1 MELDGI
7 RGDIMLPINDYQ
19 KLLYLALK
27 KTGYKV
33 FDEVP
38 IDETLP
44 LITISDYV
52 LSEGDMKSDGYII
65 QQQIDLYSQYEGK
78 KQVNEMVAS
87 VLKEVK
93 EIENTMVN
101 EDGYYIGW
109 VRLLDS
115 EILRMEDGIYVANLK
130 FEIHLEEVI

>member
-1 MELDGI
+1 
-7 RGDIMLPINDYQ
+7 MLPINDYQ

-93 EIENTMVN
+93 NICDTGINDSYFVGFVT
-101 EDGYYIGW
+101 
-109 VRLLDS
+109 LLES
-115 EILRMEDGIYVANLK
+115 EVSRMEDGLYVANLK

>member
-1 MELDGI
+1 
-7 RGDIMLPINDYQ
+7 MLPINDYQ

-93 EIENTMVN
+93 NICDTGIN
-101 EDGYYIGW
+101 ESYFVGF
-109 VRLLDS
+109 VTLLES
-115 EILRMEDGIYVANLK
+115 EISRMEDGLYVANLK
-130 FEIHLEEVI
+130 FEIHLEEVM

>member
-1 MELDGI
+1 
-7 RGDIMLPINDYQ
+7 MLPINDYQ

-52 LSEGDMKSDGYII
+52 LSEGDMKSDGYKI

-93 EIENTMVN
+93 NICDTGIN
-101 EDGYYIGW
+101 ESYFVGFVI
-109 VRLLDS
+109 LLES
-115 EILRMEDGIYVANLK
+115 EISRMEDGLYVANLK

>member
-1 MELDGI
+1 
-7 RGDIMLPINDYQ
+7 MLPINDYQ

-52 LSEGDMKSDGYII
+52 LSEGDMKSDGYKI

-93 EIENTMVN
+93 NICDTGIN
-101 EDGYYIGW
+101 DSYFIGF
-109 VRLLDS
+109 VTLLES
-115 EILRMEDGIYVANLK
+115 QVLRMEDGLYVANLK
-130 FEIHLEEVI
+130 FEIHLEEVM

>member
-1 MELDGI
+1 
-7 RGDIMLPINDYQ
+7 MLPINDYQ

-52 LSEGDMKSDGYII
+52 LSEGDMKSNGYKI

-93 EIENTMVN
+93 NICDTGINDSYFVGFVT
-101 EDGYYIGW
+101 
-109 VRLLDS
+109 LLES
-115 EILRMEDGIYVANLK
+115 EVSRMEDGLYVANLK
-130 FEIHLEEVI
+130 FEIHLEEVM

>member
-1 MELDGI
+1 
-7 RGDIMLPINDYQ
+7 MLPINDYQ

-93 EIENTMVN
+93 DICDTGINEIYFVGFVT
-101 EDGYYIGW
+101 
-109 VRLLDS
+109 LLES
-115 EILRMEDGIYVANLK
+115 EISRMEDGLYVANLK

>member
-1 MELDGI
+1 
-7 RGDIMLPINDYQ
+7 MLPINDYQ

-52 LSEGDMKSDGYII
+52 LSEGDMKSNGYKI

-93 EIENTMVN
+93 EICDTGINDSYFVGFVT
-101 EDGYYIGW
+101 
-109 VRLLDS
+109 LLES
-115 EILRMEDGIYVANLK
+115 EISRMEDGLYVASLK

>member
-1 MELDGI
+1 
-7 RGDIMLPINDYQ
+7 MLPINDYQ

-93 EIENTMVN
+93 NICDTGIN
-101 EDGYYIGW
+101 ESYFIGF
-109 VRLLDS
+109 VTLLES
-115 EILRMEDGIYVANLK
+115 EISRMEDGLYVANLK

>member
-1 MELDGI
+1 
-7 RGDIMLPINDYQ
+7 MLPINDYQ

-93 EIENTMVN
+93 GICDTGIN
-101 EDGYYIGW
+101 ESYFIGY
-109 VRLLDS
+109 VTLLES
-115 EILRMEDGIYVANLK
+115 QVLRMEDGLYVANLK

>member
-1 MELDGI
+1 
-7 RGDIMLPINDYQ
+7 MLPINDYQ

-27 KTGYKV
+27 KTGYKI

-44 LITISDYV
+44 LITISDYI
-52 LSEGDMKSDGYII
+52 LAEGDIKSDGYKI

-93 EIENTMVN
+93 NICDTGIN
-101 EDGYYIGW
+101 ESYFIGF
-109 VRLLDS
+109 VTLLES
-115 EILRMEDGIYVANLK
+115 EVSRMEDGLYVANLE
-130 FEIHLEEVI
+130 FEIHLEEVM

>member
-1 MELDGI
+1 
-7 RGDIMLPINDYQ
+7 MLPINDYQ

-52 LSEGDMKSDGYII
+52 LSEGDMKSNGYKI

-93 EIENTMVN
+93 NICDTEIN
-101 EDGYYIGW
+101 ESYFVGFVI
-109 VRLLDS
+109 LLES
-115 EILRMEDGIYVANLK
+115 EISRMEDGLYVANLK
-130 FEIHLEEVI
+130 FEIHLEEVM

>member
-1 MELDGI
+1 
-7 RGDIMLPINDYQ
+7 MLPINDYQ

-52 LSEGDMKSDGYII
+52 LSEGYMKSNGYII

-93 EIENTMVN
+93 NICDIKINDSYFV
-101 EDGYYIGW
+101 GFVI
-109 VRLLDS
+109 LLES
-115 EILRMEDGIYVANLK
+115 EISRMEDGLYVANLK

>member
-1 MELDGI
+1 
-7 RGDIMLPINDYQ
+7 MLPINDYQ

-44 LITISDYV
+44 LITISDYI
-52 LSEGDMKSDGYII
+52 LAEGDIKSDGYKI

-93 EIENTMVN
+93 GICDTEIN
-101 EDGYYIGW
+101 ESYFIGY
-109 VRLLDS
+109 VTLLES
-115 EILRMEDGIYVANLK
+115 QVLRMEDGLYVANLK

>member
-1 MELDGI
+1 
-7 RGDIMLPINDYQ
+7 MLPINDYQ

-65 QQQIDLYSQYEGK
+65 QQEIDLYSQYCTM
-78 KQVNEMVAS
+78 QFMTRLSRQILVS
-87 VLKEVK
+87 VSDLQ
-93 EIENTMVN
+93 
-101 EDGYYIGW
+101 
-109 VRLLDS
+109 RLRTRKHV
-115 EILRMEDGIYVANLK
+115 ILMMNRQSFFSIR
-130 FEIHLEEVI
+130 

>member
-1 MELDGI
+1 
-7 RGDIMLPINDYQ
+7 MLPINDYQ

-93 EIENTMVN
+93 NICDTGIN
-101 EDGYYIGW
+101 ESYFVGF
-109 VRLLDS
+109 VTLLES
-115 EILRMEDGIYVANLK
+115 EVSRMEDGLYVANLK

>member
-1 MELDGI
+1 
-7 RGDIMLPINDYQ
+7 MLPINDYQ

-52 LSEGDMKSDGYII
+52 LSEGDIKSDGYII

-93 EIENTMVN
+93 NICDTGINDSYFVGFVT
-101 EDGYYIGW
+101 
-109 VRLLDS
+109 LLES
-115 EILRMEDGIYVANLK
+115 EVSRMEDGLYVANLK
-130 FEIHLEEVI
+130 FEIHLEEVM

>member
-1 MELDGI
+1 
-7 RGDIMLPINDYQ
+7 MLPINDYQ

-44 LITISDYV
+44 LITISDYI
-52 LSEGDMKSDGYII
+52 LAEGDIKSDGYKI

-93 EIENTMVN
+93 NICDTGIN
-101 EDGYYIGW
+101 ESYFIGF
-109 VRLLDS
+109 VTLLES
-115 EILRMEDGIYVANLK
+115 EISRMEDGLYVANLK

>member
-1 MELDGI
+1 
-7 RGDIMLPINDYQ
+7 MLPINDYQ

-44 LITISDYV
+44 LIMISDYV

-93 EIENTMVN
+93 NICDTGIN
-101 EDGYYIGW
+101 DSYFIGF
-109 VRLLDS
+109 VILLES
-115 EILRMEDGIYVANLK
+115 EISRMEDGLYVANLK

>member
-1 MELDGI
+1 
-7 RGDIMLPINDYQ
+7 MLPINDYQ

-52 LSEGDMKSDGYII
+52 LTEKDIKTDGNII

-93 EIENTMVN
+93 NICDTGIN
-101 EDGYYIGW
+101 ESYFIGF
-109 VRLLDS
+109 VTLLES
-115 EILRMEDGIYVANLK
+115 EISRMEDGLYIANLK
-130 FEIHLEEVI
+130 FEIHLEEVM

>member
-1 MELDGI
+1 
-7 RGDIMLPINDYQ
+7 MLPINDYQ

-93 EIENTMVN
+93 DICDTGINKS
-101 EDGYYIGW
+101 YFIGF
-109 VRLLDS
+109 VTLLES
-115 EILRMEDGIYVANLK
+115 EVSRMEDGLYVANLK
-130 FEIHLEEVI
+130 FEIHLEEVM

>member
-1 MELDGI
+1 
-7 RGDIMLPINDYQ
+7 MLPINDYQ

-52 LSEGDMKSDGYII
+52 LSEGDMKSNGYKI

-93 EIENTMVN
+93 NICDTKIN
-101 EDGYYIGW
+101 DSYFIGF
-109 VRLLDS
+109 VTLLES
-115 EILRMEDGIYVANLK
+115 EVSRMEDGLYVANLK
-130 FEIHLEEVI
+130 FEIHLEEVM

>member
-1 MELDGI
+1 
-7 RGDIMLPINDYQ
+7 MLPINDYQ

-52 LSEGDMKSDGYII
+52 LSEGDMKSNGYKI

-93 EIENTMVN
+93 NICDTGINDSYFV
-101 EDGYYIGW
+101 GFVI
-109 VRLLDS
+109 LLES
-115 EILRMEDGIYVANLK
+115 EVSRMEDGLYVANLK

>member
-1 MELDGI
+1 
-7 RGDIMLPINDYQ
+7 MLPINDYQ

-52 LSEGDMKSDGYII
+52 LSEGDMKSNGYKI

-78 KQVNEMVAS
+78 KQVNEMVTS

-93 EIENTMVN
+93 NICDTGINDSYFV
-101 EDGYYIGW
+101 GFVI
-109 VRLLDS
+109 LLES
-115 EILRMEDGIYVANLK
+115 EISRMEDGLYVANLK

>member
-1 MELDGI
+1 
-7 RGDIMLPINDYQ
+7 MLPINDYQ
-19 KLLYLALK
+19 KLLYLALN

-52 LSEGDMKSDGYII
+52 LSEGDMKSNGYKI

-93 EIENTMVN
+93 NICDTGINDSYFVGFVT
-101 EDGYYIGW
+101 
-109 VRLLDS
+109 LLES
-115 EILRMEDGIYVANLK
+115 EISRMEDGLYVANLK

>member
-1 MELDGI
+1 
-7 RGDIMLPINDYQ
+7 MLPINDYQ

-52 LSEGDMKSDGYII
+52 LSEGDMKSNGYKI

-93 EIENTMVN
+93 NICDTGIN
-101 EDGYYIGW
+101 ESYFIGF
-109 VRLLDS
+109 VTLLES
-115 EILRMEDGIYVANLK
+115 EVSRMEDGLYVANLK

>member
-1 MELDGI
+1 
-7 RGDIMLPINDYQ
+7 MLPINDYQ

-52 LSEGDMKSDGYII
+52 LSEGDMKSNGYKI

-93 EIENTMVN
+93 EIENTIVN
-101 EDGYYIGW
+101 EDGYFIGF
-109 VRLLDS
+109 VTLLES
-115 EILRMEDGIYVANLK
+115 EISRMEDGLYVANLK
-130 FEIHLEEVI
+130 FEIHLEEVM

>member
-1 MELDGI
+1 
-7 RGDIMLPINDYQ
+7 MLPINDYQ

-93 EIENTMVN
+93 NICDTGIN
-101 EDGYYIGW
+101 ESYFVGF
-109 VRLLDS
+109 VTLLES
-115 EILRMEDGIYVANLK
+115 EISRMEDGIYVANLK

>member
-1 MELDGI
+1 
-7 RGDIMLPINDYQ
+7 MLPINDYQ

-44 LITISDYV
+44 LITISDYI
-52 LSEGDMKSDGYII
+52 LAEGDIKSDGYKI

-93 EIENTMVN
+93 GICDTGINNSYFVGFVT
-101 EDGYYIGW
+101 
-109 VRLLDS
+109 LLES
-115 EILRMEDGIYVANLK
+115 EVSRMEDGLYVANLK

>member
-1 MELDGI
+1 
-7 RGDIMLPINDYQ
+7 MLPINDYQ

-52 LSEGDMKSDGYII
+52 LSEGDMKSDGYKI

-93 EIENTMVN
+93 NICDTGIN
-101 EDGYYIGW
+101 ESYFVGFVI
-109 VRLLDS
+109 LLES
-115 EILRMEDGIYVANLK
+115 EISRMEDGLYVANLK
-130 FEIHLEEVI
+130 FEIHLEEVM

>member
-1 MELDGI
+1 
-7 RGDIMLPINDYQ
+7 MLPINDYQ

-93 EIENTMVN
+93 NICDTGIN
-101 EDGYYIGW
+101 ESYFIGY
-109 VRLLDS
+109 VTLLES
-115 EILRMEDGIYVANLK
+115 QILRMEDGLYVANLK

>member
-1 MELDGI
+1 
-7 RGDIMLPINDYQ
+7 MLPINDYQ

-93 EIENTMVN
+93 NICDTGINESYFVGFVILLESEISRV
-101 EDGYYIGW
+101 EDG
-109 VRLLDS
+109 L
-115 EILRMEDGIYVANLK
+115 YVASLK

>member
-1 MELDGI
+1 
-7 RGDIMLPINDYQ
+7 MLPINDYQ

-52 LSEGDMKSDGYII
+52 LSEGDMKSNGYKI

-93 EIENTMVN
+93 NICDIKINDSYFV
-101 EDGYYIGW
+101 GFVI
-109 VRLLDS
+109 LLES
-115 EILRMEDGIYVANLK
+115 EVSRMEDGLYVANLK
-130 FEIHLEEVI
+130 FEIHLEEVM

>member
-1 MELDGI
+1 
-7 RGDIMLPINDYQ
+7 MLPINDYQ

-93 EIENTMVN
+93 NICDTKIN
-101 EDGYYIGW
+101 DSYFIGF
-109 VRLLDS
+109 VTLLES
-115 EILRMEDGIYVANLK
+115 EISRMEDGLYIANLK

>member
-1 MELDGI
+1 
-7 RGDIMLPINDYQ
+7 MLPINDYQ
-19 KLLYLALK
+19 KLLYLALN

-93 EIENTMVN
+93 NICDTGIN
-101 EDGYYIGW
+101 ESYFVGF
-109 VRLLDS
+109 VTLLES
-115 EILRMEDGIYVANLK
+115 EISRMEDGLYVANLK

>member
-1 MELDGI
+1 
-7 RGDIMLPINDYQ
+7 MLPINDYQ

-52 LSEGDMKSDGYII
+52 LSEGDMKSNGYKI
-65 QQQIDLYSQYEGK
+65 QQEIDLYSQYEGK

-93 EIENTMVN
+93 DICDTGINDSYFVGFVT
-101 EDGYYIGW
+101 
-109 VRLLDS
+109 LLES
-115 EILRMEDGIYVANLK
+115 EVSRMEDGLYVANLK
-130 FEIHLEEVI
+130 FEIHLEEVM

>member
-1 MELDGI
+1 
-7 RGDIMLPINDYQ
+7 MLPINDYQ

-52 LSEGDMKSDGYII
+52 LSEGDMKSNGYKI

-93 EIENTMVN
+93 DICDTEIN
-101 EDGYYIGW
+101 ESYFIGF
-109 VRLLDS
+109 VTLLES
-115 EILRMEDGIYVANLK
+115 EISRMEDGLYVANLK

>member
-1 MELDGI
+1 
-7 RGDIMLPINDYQ
+7 MLPINDYQ
-19 KLLYLALK
+19 KLLYSALK

-93 EIENTMVN
+93 NICDTGINDSYFV
-101 EDGYYIGW
+101 GFVI
-109 VRLLDS
+109 LLES
-115 EILRMEDGIYVANLK
+115 EVSRMEDGLYVANLK
-130 FEIHLEEVI
+130 FEIHLEEVM

>member
-1 MELDGI
+1 
-7 RGDIMLPINDYQ
+7 MLPINDYQ

-52 LSEGDMKSDGYII
+52 LSEGDMKSNGYKI

-93 EIENTMVN
+93 NICDTGIN
-101 EDGYYIGW
+101 ESYFVGFVI
-109 VRLLDS
+109 LLES
-115 EILRMEDGIYVANLK
+115 EVSRMEDGLYVANLK
-130 FEIHLEEVI
+130 FEIHLEEVM

>member
-1 MELDGI
+1 
-7 RGDIMLPINDYQ
+7 MLPINDYQ

-52 LSEGDMKSDGYII
+52 LSEGDMKSNGYKI

-93 EIENTMVN
+93 NICDTGIN
-101 EDGYYIGW
+101 ESYFIGF
-109 VRLLDS
+109 VTLLES
-115 EILRMEDGIYVANLK
+115 EISRMEDGLYVANLQ
-130 FEIHLEEVI
+130 FEIHLEEVM

>member
-1 MELDGI
+1 
-7 RGDIMLPINDYQ
+7 MLPINDYQ

-93 EIENTMVN
+93 NICDTGIN
-101 EDGYYIGW
+101 ESYFVGFIT
-109 VRLLDS
+109 LLES
-115 EILRMEDGIYVANLK
+115 EVSRMEDGLYVANLK